1 MAEETKTLEQIQDE
15 QLEKEIQESLAKN
28 KRYLE
33 AVGRRKTSVARVRLA
48 TQGDKGIIINDKNYK
63 DYFRDFEL
71 QQTVRNPLD
80 LMKIAEK
87 VRVTA
92 IVNGGGIQAQ
102 AEAVRHG
109 IARALEKFNIT
120 FRKRLKRAGYLTR
133 DPREKERKKF
143 GLKRA
148 RRAPQWAKR

>member
-63 DYFRDFEL
+63 DYFKDFEL

>member
-1 MAEETKTLEQIQDE
+1 MAEEIKTLEQIQDE

-33 AVGRRKTSVARVRLA
+33 AVGRRKTAVARVRLA
-48 TQGDKGIIINDKNYK
+48 TQGDKEILINDKSCK
-63 DYFRDFEL
+63 DYFKDFEL
-71 QQTVRNPLD
+71 EQTVKAPLD

-87 VRVTA
+87 VRVT
-92 IVNGGGIQAQ
+92 VLVHGGGMQAQ

-109 IARALEKFNIT
+109 IARALEKFNLT

-133 DPREKERKKF
+133 DPRGKERKKF

>member
-71 QQTVRNPLD
+71 QQVVRNPLD